1 MVVPHLVDENAVDAA
16 GENLYSELLEFGIFF
31 SNR

>member
-1 MVVPHLVDENAVDAA
+1 MVVPHLVDKDTVDAA
-16 GENLYSELLEFGIFF
+16 GENLYSELLELRMFF